1 MKHLLL
7 LRHAEAEQ
15 SPPGLG
21 DSDRMLTERG
31 HSEAREAAAS
41 IAATALSIDIVLAS
55 PARRTRDTI
64 TIVAAR
70 LGLPASS
77 IEYEPRLYLGSP
89 DALLQALRLIRPDAH
104 TALLVGHN
112 PGISELAQQLG
123 ASAPAITLR
132 TGGLCHLTFA
142 HGDWSALGTVKSST
156 IALVR

>member
-7 LRHAEAEQ
+7 LRHAEAEE
-15 SPPGLG
+15 SGPGTS
-21 DSDRMLTERG
+21 DFDRMLTVRG
-31 HSEAREAAAS
+31 HSDARVAAAS
-41 IAATALSIDIVLAS
+41 LASTGLSPDTVLAS
-55 PARRTRDTI
+55 PARRARDTI
-64 TIVAAR
+64 SIVAAQ
-70 LGLPASS
+70 LGLAVQ
-77 IEYEPRLYLGSP
+77 IEYQPPLYLGSP

>member
-21 DSDRMLTERG
+21 DFDRMLTERG
-31 HSEAREAAAS
+31 HAQAQQAATS

-55 PARRTRDTI
+55 PARRARDTI
-64 TIVAAR
+64 SIVAET
-70 LGLPASS
+70 LGLPIS
-77 IEYEPRLYLGSP
+77 IDFDPHLYLGSP

-104 TALLVGHN
+104 TVLLVGHN

-123 ASAPAITLR
+123 GSGHDVSLR
-132 TGGLCHLTFA
+132 TAGLCHLTFA
-142 HGDWSALGTVKSST
+142 HADWDALGTGKSCS
-156 IALVR
+156 IVVVR